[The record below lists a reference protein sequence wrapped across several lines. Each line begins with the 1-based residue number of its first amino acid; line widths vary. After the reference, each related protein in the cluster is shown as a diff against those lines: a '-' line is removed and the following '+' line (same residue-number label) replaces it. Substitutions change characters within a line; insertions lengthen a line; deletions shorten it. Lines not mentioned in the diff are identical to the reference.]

1 MTAKMIFKLK
11 SPVGQKIDN
20 LCERFPL
27 ISSIIVQLAA
37 AIFMVGVVTSVGLI
51 GGTVIWLFYKAF
63 GVM

>member
-27 ISSIIVQLAA
+27 ISSVIVQLAA
-37 AIFMVGVVTSVGLI
+37 AIFMVGVDLCGTDR
-51 GGTVIWLFYKAF
+51 GGRHMAV
-63 GVM
+63 

>member
-27 ISSIIVQLAA
+27 ISSVIVQLAA
-37 AIFMVGVVTSVGLI
+37 AIFMVDRKSVV
-51 GGTVIWLFYKAF
+51 
-63 GVM
+63 

>member
-27 ISSIIVQLAA
+27 ISSVIVQLAA
-37 AIFMVGVVTSVGLI
+37 AIFTDRGDRHMAVL
-51 GGTVIWLFYKAF
+51 
-63 GVM
+63 